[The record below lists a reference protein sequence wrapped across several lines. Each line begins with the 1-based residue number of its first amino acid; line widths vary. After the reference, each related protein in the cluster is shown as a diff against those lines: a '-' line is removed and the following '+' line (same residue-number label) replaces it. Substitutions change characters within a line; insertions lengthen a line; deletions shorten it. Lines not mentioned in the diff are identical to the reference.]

1 MGFWPEPVCG
11 KISTFAESFRIL
23 AGNSGFLTGHG
34 KDTPRQ
40 VFWTYQVFG
49 TYEPALVIE
58 IVHRKNST
66 ELKSLTSVERGGD
79 CAGPDLMKQIVI
91 CKG

>member
-1 MGFWPEPVCG
+1 MSKLAHLFPRHDDSRAAVLADSSSLAFFPQIVRWAGAG
-11 KISTFAESFRIL
+11 KVP
-23 AGNSGFLTGHG
+23 GHG

-58 IVHRKNST
+58 TTR
-66 ELKSLTSVERGGD
+66 
-79 CAGPDLMKQIVI
+79 A
-91 CKG
+91 